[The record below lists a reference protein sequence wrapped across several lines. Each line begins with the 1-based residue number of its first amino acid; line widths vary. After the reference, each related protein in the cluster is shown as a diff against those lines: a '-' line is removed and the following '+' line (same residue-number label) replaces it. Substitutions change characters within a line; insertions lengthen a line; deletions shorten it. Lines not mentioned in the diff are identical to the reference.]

1 MHDTKVINCSYFY
14 KWNTLRSHQECALA
28 VVSMYNFLTTTT
40 LGGGIQLFKEILR
53 RGLLNNTKYKA
64 LLKKI
69 NSPGTYP
76 RFRGSDSD
84 VYNGGGGG
92 SAGGGR
98 GSGNNGH
105 ARGEGGRG
113 RGDSGRGRGD
123 GSRGPG
129 DGGGRGNGVNNDG
142 GGGSDG
148 GIPVNDT
155 GDGGGRGSG
164 NSGRGAGG
172 APRNDLGPPCYV
184 CIGEFKENL
193 EQGRPAFNLLVNG
206 MFRSALASAQ
216 ETIKQ
221 VRVVVITVFY

>member
-92 SAGGGR
+92 S
-98 GSGNNGH
+98 
-105 ARGEGGRG
+105 
-113 RGDSGRGRGD
+113 
-123 GSRGPG
+123 
-129 DGGGRGNGVNNDG
+129 
-142 GGGSDG
+142 DG